1 MEIKKEDL
9 TLLGVKDAAA
19 ALEKGVCSSQR
30 LIESCLLKIKSK
42 NEEINGFIHVETEQ
56 SARDALLSDT
66 RRKNGTLLSPL
77 DGVPLA
83 VKDNIDVLG
92 QPTTN
97 GLGMHWMPSEDAAI
111 VKFLRNKGMI
121 FLGKTNMHEAALGA
135 TTDNPHHGKCFNPLL
150 EGHTPG
156 GSSGGSGA
164 VVSGYLCPAALGT
177 DTMGSVR
184 VPAAYCG
191 IIGFKPTKNFWSTE
205 GVTPLSTTLDTIG
218 PLARSVSDIALLLGL
233 SLKTI
238 DLKSCNI
245 ASLENFDS
253 ADMEDEI
260 KLSYEGTKRL
270 LLRSGV
276 DIGQVRLSDYDPSS
290 ARRAGLLISEVE
302 ASVLLESLLLKSP
315 ESFSPE
321 LKKMLDFGR
330 RAPAFRYFNA
340 VQKIQTLKRK
350 LCSIFQK
357 EKFLITPTTPQTPF
371 LFSKETPINQA
382 DFTALANFCGCP
394 AISIPLQRSG
404 DEKPVGLQIMAG
416 PGYDID
422 LLSLALSIEKL
433 IANN

>member
-1 MEIKKEDL
+1 METEKEDL
-9 TLLGVKDAAA
+9 TLLGIKDAVF
-19 ALEKGVCSSQR
+19 ALEKGVCSSER
-30 LIESCLLKIKSK
+30 LIESCLAKIKSNNGK
-42 NEEINGFIHVETEQ
+42 INGFIHVEAEQ
-56 SARDALLSDT
+56 ATRDALQSDN

-83 VKDNIDVLG
+83 VKDNIDISG

-97 GLGMHWMPSEDAAI
+97 GLGMHWIPSKDAAI
-111 VKFLRNKGMI
+111 VKLLRNKGMV

-164 VVSGYLCPAALGT
+164 VVSGYLCSAALGT

-191 IIGFKPTKNFWSTE
+191 VVGFKPTKNFWSTE
-205 GVTPLSTTLDTIG
+205 GVTPLSVTLDTIG
-218 PLARSVSDIALLLGL
+218 PLARSVSDIALLSGL
-233 SLKTI
+233 TLKNI
-238 DLKSCNI
+238 DVKSCNV

-260 KLSYEGTKRL
+260 KSGYEETKRL
-270 LLRSGV
+270 LLNSGV
-276 DIGQVRLSDYDPSS
+276 SIGQVRLSDYDPSS

-302 ASVLLESLLLKSP
+302 ACVLLEDFRLKSQ
-315 ESFSPE
+315 EVFSPE
-321 LKKMLDFGR
+321 LQTMLDFGR
-330 RAPAFRYFNA
+330 RAPASRYFNA
-340 VQKIQTLKRK
+340 IQKIQTLKRE

-357 EKFLITPTTPQTPF
+357 QKFVITPTTPQTPF
-371 LFSKETPINQA
+371 PFSKDTPTNQA

-394 AISIPLQRSG
+394 AISLPLKRSG
-404 DEKPVGLQIMAG
+404 EEKPVGLQIMAG
-416 PGYDID
+416 PGSDID
-422 LLSLALSIEKL
+422 LLSLALGIEKL
-433 IANN
+433 ISNN